1 MDVDIMFTIG
11 FLNRVVWNTRQG
23 KPFFPIYFSR
33 YDPRSIQ
40 TRDEESTQRFA
51 FDELFGTWRYFSYGI
66 VGIYTSDILDA
77 GNFDRSL
84 QGWGMEDVEFYHQCL
99 KSKLQV
105 FRSVDLEPVHYT
117 WPTAVGSGIIKML
130 GWTSVTIITNHETE
144 TEVSLLVESTDAM
157 PHTILRVGPTT
168 NRTFLQDYLM
178 RVQLMQSRHHNY
190 LVVCG
195 RTCIADV
202 LDVVNNLDA
211 ESGYRTFTRS
221 QSRWVV
227 LEPPGG
233 FPNLTL
239 LGDQLD
245 NLVTVNQ
252 TGGDID
258 LYTLMW
264 APGGREWRQIN
275 MDACRQ
281 NCSLASQIFPN
292 SFIGYNGKRLTVA
305 LMEWRQFIIR
315 YVLVEPP
322 DRRWGVEI
330 NGHWDGIV
338 RQLIDREVDF
348 TIAPLAMSSE
358 RQRVIDF
365 LSTPISYEY
374 SDIAFRRLDKRVSKW
389 RLLLDLFHPKVYLC
403 LSVNVAFPI
412 EAHLLLLQVNVA
424 FPIEVHLLLLLQV
437 NVAIPIEAHLPPS
450 VNVAIPIEA
459 QLLLQVNVAIPIEA
473 HLSPPA
479 EEYCC
484 LNRSSPFSSCGLIP
498 QSGSGRMLISSWCL
512 FSVIMASI
520 FSGKLI
526 ATLAVPK
533 TPAPFLSLTEMLNT
547 DWYTWGIVGG
557 EAHQQFIS
565 ESTDD
570 VLMRLWQA
578 ITESNKTSSSVTS
591 SNVSKHM
598 DHVLRGEYALVYTR
612 YKQETPWSC
621 DVDFLGQKIAVFTAS
636 LAMPKNSPIAPD
648 FNKVLMALTDRGI
661 LQRLERR
668 WLSASSTCGT
678 TTSRTREVTEQDLQ
692 SAFYTLIIGIVSAS
706 FVLGTEVLY
715 VRIVKAS

>member
-1 MDVDIMFTIG
+1 M
-11 FLNRVVWNTRQG
+11 
-23 KPFFPIYFSR
+23 
-33 YDPRSIQ
+33 
-40 TRDEESTQRFA
+40 
-51 FDELFGTWRYFSYGI
+51 
-66 VGIYTSDILDA
+66 
-77 GNFDRSL
+77 
-84 QGWGMEDVEFYHQCL
+84 
-99 KSKLQV
+99 
-105 FRSVDLEPVHYT
+105 
-117 WPTAVGSGIIKML
+117 
-130 GWTSVTIITNHETE
+130 ITNHETE
-144 TEVSLLVESTDAM
+144 TEVSLLVASTDAIT
-157 PHTILRVGPTT
+157 HSILHVGPTM
-168 NRTFLQDYLM
+168 NRTFLRDYLM
-178 RVQLMQSRHHNY
+178 RVQLMQCRHHNY
-190 LVVCG
+190 LIICG

-221 QSRWVV
+221 QSRLLVF
-227 LEPPGG
+227 EPPDGL
-233 FPNLTL
+233 PNLML
-239 LGDQLD
+239 LGSQLD
-245 NLVTVNQ
+245 NLAAMKHTR
-252 TGGDID
+252 GDVD

-275 MDACRQ
+275 MEACRQ
-281 NCSLASQIFPN
+281 NCSLAPEIFPN
-292 SFIGYNGKRLTVA
+292 SFTGYNGKLLTVA

-315 YVLVEPP
+315 SETNGSITYKGYCIELLEIMASLLNFTYVLVEPP

-374 SDIAFRRLDKRVSKW
+374 SDIAFKRLDKRVSKW
-389 RLLLDLFHPKVYLC
+389 RLLLDLFHPKVYVC
-403 LSVNVAFPI
+403 LAVALFTVTCI
-412 EAHLLLLQVNVA
+412 LSHIVHWMEGRSHGLVKSFAVSFWHA
-424 FPIEVHLLLLLQV
+424 FACMCQ
-437 NVAIPIEAHLPPS
+437 
-450 VNVAIPIEA
+450 
-459 QLLLQVNVAIPIEA
+459 
-473 HLSPPA
+473 
-479 EEYCC
+479 
-484 LNRSSPFSSCGLIP
+484 RGGLIP
-498 QSGSGRMLISSWCL
+498 ESGSGRMLISSWCL

-533 TPAPFLSLTEMLNT
+533 TPPPFLSLTEMLNA
-547 DWYTWGIVGG
+547 DRYTWGIVGG

-570 VLMRLWQA
+570 VLLKLWHA

-648 FNKVLMALTDRGI
+648 FDKVLLVLTDRGI
-661 LQRLERR
+661 LQKLERR
-668 WLSASSTCGT
+668 WLSTSNTCDT

-692 SAFYTLIIGIVSAS
+692 SAFYILIIGIVSAS